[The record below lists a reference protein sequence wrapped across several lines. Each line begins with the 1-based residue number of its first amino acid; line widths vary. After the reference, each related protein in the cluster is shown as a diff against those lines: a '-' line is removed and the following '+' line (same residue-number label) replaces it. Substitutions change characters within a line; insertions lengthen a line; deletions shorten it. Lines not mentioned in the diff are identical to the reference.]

1 MEVSASS
8 LNKSDCFILDQ
19 GKKHDILVLM
29 PPGAKKMEQFRAN
42 QVATQIRDEDH
53 AGNAEVKLIGHT
65 LTQQM
70 CHTHAANVASLQIR
84 TRDLMI
90 SLKHLARDHMTICR
104 KMMREMTL
112 LISSPKSWF

>member
-53 AGNAEVKLIGHT
+53 AGNAEVKLIGRT
-65 LTQQM
+65 LRQQN
-70 CHTHAANVASLQIR
+70 CHTHADNVASLQIR